1 MVRQQQLLLIGST
14 VVALGSAD
22 TCFSYN
28 PDNKDVP
35 HLVCPPAP
43 GSATQ
48 NRLSLFFPGTGA
60 APSGLGLW
68 GAHTSALG
76 FHSLLLAYPND
87 GTVGSLCS
95 GANVTKGCYRKVR
108 EARQY
113 GGTVDYLF
121 NSNSGKYDTTVAV
134 EPADSAD
141 ARLKLALASLD
152 GAYPSG
158 GWGQYLDAKTGG
170 VAWSKVAVGGHS
182 QGSGQALL
190 VSKGELVERVLMFA
204 GVDDVSTDGSGG
216 YVAGDWVA
224 TPPSSGGT
232 PANRIWGL
240 GNVRGFCCP
249 YWSTANWPALGMSGD
264 PASYLSGSSHQLC
277 SDEAVIGATASGK
290 GMAGHNTVI
299 YNDAI
304 HAEAWTQMLMGS
316 NTAAAAAAAAA
327 AVGAKP
333 TPAPALG
340 ACDCITPSP
349 SPGSNSVSVAGA
361 LVGGAAVL
369 ALAVKGGQKFQ
380 LRYRESR
387 RHASDWEY
395 DPAAE
400 AEAEAAAA
408 ARGNGNGNGN
418 GVTAARVVAASS
430 GREGAFA
437 HESAAGGA
445 TNYVAEVT
453 TAAAVV
459 NAI

>member
-1 MVRQQQLLLIGST
+1 MAKHFLLVGST
-14 VVALGSAD
+14 VVALGAAD

-28 PDNKDVP
+28 PDHKDVP

-76 FHSLLLAYPND
+76 FHSLLLAYPNA

-113 GGTVDYLF
+113 GGTVEYLF
-121 NSNSGKYDTTVAV
+121 NANSGKYDTTVDVAV
-134 EPADSAD
+134 ADSAD
-141 ARLKLALASLD
+141 ARLKLALASLA

-158 GWGQYLDAKTGG
+158 GWGQYLDAETGG
-170 VAWSKVAVGGHS
+170 VAWSRVAVGGHS

-204 GVDDVSTDGSGG
+204 GVDDVSTDGAGG

-224 TPPSSGGT
+224 TAPARGGT

-249 YWSTANWPALGMSGD
+249 YWSTANWPALGMSGA
-264 PASYLSGSSHQLC
+264 PASFLSSGGSHQLC
-277 SDEAVIGATASGK
+277 SDEAVIGYTASGK

-299 YNDAI
+299 YNDAV
-304 HAEAWTQMLMGS
+304 HAEAWTQMLMGA
-316 NTAAAAAAAAA
+316 NTAAAAAVSAAA

-333 TPAPALG
+333 APAPALG

-349 SPGSNSVSVAGA
+349 SPGSSSVSVAGA

-369 ALAVKGGQKFQ
+369 ALAVKGGQRFQ

-408 ARGNGNGNGN
+408 ARGNG
-418 GVTAARVVAASS
+418 VAAARVVAAPS

-445 TNYVAEVT
+445 TDYVAEVT